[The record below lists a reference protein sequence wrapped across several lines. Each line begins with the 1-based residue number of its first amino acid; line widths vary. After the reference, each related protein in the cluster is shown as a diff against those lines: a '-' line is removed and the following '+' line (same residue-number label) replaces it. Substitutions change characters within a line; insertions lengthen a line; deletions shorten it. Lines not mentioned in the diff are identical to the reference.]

1 MAAAAAAMATVTTTA
16 APHSQPCKDAPIWP
30 RTRALRHRQRCGR
43 GAGGARRAGVRGLRR
58 GGRRHQRALHRHR
71 RWPPST
77 ASAMCSSQRPAP
89 APAATSPPSSG
100 PRRGTSGRRG
110 PTASSLPTLSSPW
123 PWIAGSRTTWCS
135 GTPIPDLINCS
146 SCPMCSIFY
155 LFLNFFFSLYVFS
168 FQANESEAELTKVTS
183 KVYFDITIDG
193 KPTGRTVMGF
203 FGNTV
208 PKTAGEKGVG
218 KSGKP
223 LYYKGTT
230 FHRIIPGFMIQGGD
244 TANGNGTGCDSTY
257 GSIFPDENFKI
268 NHSAPELGR
277 SNRLL
282 IMGYSLCCCYRLDG
296 NHVVFGKVLSG
307 MGVVY
312 KIEAEGT
319 QTGAP
324 RCKVVISD
332 SGELK

>member
-1 MAAAAAAMATVTTTA
+1 MASDTCAAPSPAMRPRRRRRPARGCPRTASWRAAA
-16 APHSQPCKDAPIWP
+16 S
-30 RTRALRHRQRCGR
+30 
-43 GAGGARRAGVRGLRR
+43 AG
-58 GGRRHQRALHRHR
+58 
-71 RWPPST
+71 S
-77 ASAMCSSQRPAP
+77 AP
-89 APAATSPPSSG
+89 AQALATKHGVGDVLVTEARARPSGNITTVERAEEGYLWEEG
-100 PRRGTSGRRG
+100 P
-110 PTASSLPTLSSPW
+110 
-123 PWIAGSRTTWCS
+123 
-135 GTPIPDLINCS
+135 N
-146 SCPMCSIFY
+146 
-155 LFLNFFFSLYVFS
+155 S
-168 FQANESEAELTKVTS
+168 FQPSDPVLTMAANESEAELTKVTS